1 MATTIFQIPIKLV
14 FGDGTVSK
22 VGEEAA
28 LLGKRALVVI
38 GGSSARKTGLLDKV
52 IADLKAHG
60 VESTVFEGVTPNPR
74 SVTVDEGA
82 RVAAE
87 HKVDLIIGLGGGSVM
102 DASKA
107 IKLAYSSGQ
116 PVWDYY
122 IGAADSKTVTP
133 KAALMLVCTMAA
145 TGSEFNNG
153 AVVTN
158 WDTHEKRFIAVPI
171 YYPSVS
177 IVDPALTLSMP
188 VKQLAKGGV
197 DIFLHVM
204 ENYVTQQGDIPMGDG
219 IREAIMKVVVD
230 WLPVSVKDSS
240 NLKARTNLSWAST
253 LACSQAINLGGG
265 LGGRPIHLMEH
276 PISGQFDVSHGD
288 GLCALLPAWLR
299 QSMALRGERIAM
311 LGKNVFGVQKDTVE
325 AVEKWLDSVG
335 MNINLRQIG
344 VTEDKFG
351 VMAQAA
357 LDTSRGI
364 LAKDPLHN
372 SVESIAEL
380 YRAAY

>member
-14 FGDGTVSK
+14 FGEGTVSK

-38 GGSSARKTGLLDKV
+38 GGSSAKKSGLLDKV
-52 IADLKAHG
+52 LADLKVHG
-60 VESTVFEGVTPNPR
+60 VESTVFEGVQPNPR
-74 SVTVDEGA
+74 SSTVDEGA
-82 RVAAE
+82 KVAAQ

-107 IKLAYSSGQ
+107 IKLAYSSGW
-116 PVWDYY
+116 PVWEYY
-122 IGAADSKTVTP
+122 MGADSKEVTP

-171 YYPSVS
+171 YYPSTS

-204 ENYVTQQGDIPMGDG
+204 ENYVTQQGNIPMADG

-230 WLPVSVKDSS
+230 WLPISVKDPS
-240 NLKARTNLSWAST
+240 NLEARTNLSWAST
-253 LACSQAINLGGG
+253 LACSQTINLGGG

-276 PISGQFDVSHGD
+276 PISGHFDVSHGD
-288 GLCALLPAWLR
+288 GLSALLPAWLR

-311 LGKNVFGVQKDTVE
+311 LGKNVFGVQKDTVG
-325 AVEKWLDSVG
+325 AVEAWLASVG
-335 MNINLRQIG
+335 MKISLKQIG
-344 VTEDKFG
+344 VTEDRFDT
-351 VMAQAA
+351 MAQAA
-357 LDTSRGI
+357 LDTSRGL
-364 LAKDPLHN
+364 LAKDAIHN
-372 SVESIAEL
+372 SVESIAGL